1 MKVLILGSGGRE
13 HAIGWKL
20 AQSPSLELLVS
31 APGNPGLAEIGEVAS
46 SVDVLD
52 EDAVVSL
59 AVSRRVDLVV
69 VGPEA
74 PLAAG
79 IVDVLADNGIA
90 AFGPSAAGARLE
102 ASKAYAKEVMAAAGV
117 PTARAETFV
126 DATDA
131 NLYLDGLAPPFV
143 VKADGLA
150 AGKGVLV
157 TSDLGE
163 ARAWVRL
170 CIDGHFGD
178 AGATV
183 VIEDYL
189 EGPELSVIAL
199 CDGERALALPPAR
212 DYKRLKSGDRGPNTG
227 GMGCYS
233 PVDVPLRLVDEVTD
247 DIMLPVLRHLTA
259 KGVAYR
265 GFLYAGLVLTE
276 DGPRVL
282 EFNCRL
288 GDPEAQVLLPRL
300 DEDLLELMVAS
311 FTGTLPER
319 PLRVRADAAVNV
331 VLAAPGYP
339 EAVQTGAS
347 ITGLDTAHDLDGV
360 EVFHAGTTD
369 TPEGLA
375 VSGGRVLN
383 VVGIDPDRDKA
394 RHKAYA
400 AAAVVAFDGKQLRT
414 DIAR

>member
-1 MKVLILGSGGRE
+1 MKVLILGGGGRE

-31 APGNPGLAEIGEVAS
+31 APGNPGLAEIGEVAP

-59 AVSRRVDLVV
+59 AVSRQVDLVV

-79 IVDVLADNGIA
+79 IVDVLADNSIA
-90 AFGPSAAGARLE
+90 AFGPTAAGARLE

-131 NLYLDGLAPPFV
+131 LLYLDSLAPPYV

-157 TSDLGE
+157 TSDVAE

-170 CIDGHFGD
+170 CIDGQFGD

-183 VIEDYL
+183 VVEDYL

-212 DYKRLKSGDRGPNTG
+212 DYKRLGNGDRGPNTG

-233 PVDVPLRLVDEVTD
+233 PVDVPPGLVDEVTD
-247 DIMLPVLRHLTA
+247 DVMLPVLRHLAT

-265 GFLYAGLVLTE
+265 GFLYAGLVLTA

-311 FTGTLPER
+311 SIGTLPER

-347 ITGLDTAHDLDGV
+347 ITGLDTAHDLDGI

-369 TPEGLA
+369 TANGLA
-375 VSGGRVLN
+375 VSGGRVLS
-383 VVGIDPDRDKA
+383 VVGIDTDRDRA
-394 RHKAYA
+394 RSKAYA